1 MIENVSKLVFATQ
14 NPNKAVEVNRLL
26 EGRFT
31 VQTLADLKHTDDI
44 PETADTFRGNAHLKA
59 WFVKSRFGLDC
70 FADDSGLE
78 VEALGGAPGVFSAR
92 FAGASKNDAA
102 NMQKLL
108 TELSDETNRKAQFRT
123 VICLMKGDETHF
135 FEGIIRGQIAR
146 FAKGKNG
153 FGYDPVFIPD
163 GYNKTFAEMTA
174 AEKSA
179 ISHRG
184 IAIREMVNF
193 LMKRSI

>member
-1 MIENVSKLVFATQ
+1 MNENLPKLVFATQ
-14 NPNKAVEVNRLL
+14 NPNKAAEISRLL
-26 EGRFT
+26 EGCF
-31 VQTLADLKHTDDI
+31 VVKTLADLNHTEDI
-44 PETADTFRGNAHLKA
+44 PETSDTFRGNAHLKA
-59 WFVKSRFGLDC
+59 SFVKNKFGTDC

-108 TELSDETNRKAQFRT
+108 DEINAETNRNAQFRT
-123 VICLMKGDETHF
+123 VICLMIGEETHF
-135 FEGIIRGQIAR
+135 YEGIIHGQITRKAR
-146 FAKGKNG
+146 GKNG
-153 FGYDPVFIPD
+153 FGYDPVFIPE

-174 AEKSA
+174 AEKSS

-184 IAIREMVNF
+184 IAIREMANF
-193 LMKRSI
+193 LRERSI